1 MFSNFAVLKEN
12 VMSTTKIEQGLSQ
25 KWKDGLNYGMAGF
38 LILTAVILA
47 FVSFIIT
54 LTVGT
59 GVIAW
64 GGLSM
69 GTALT
74 LIGGGMYFHN
84 QLVTFETKANRKIE
98 EMSAQVDKECK
109 KIDSHRSRYAKEKLV
124 EPEVEDYFSTDIE
137 EEDKNG

>member
-1 MFSNFAVLKEN
+1 MAINA
-12 VMSTTKIEQGLSQ
+12 IEQGISQ
-25 KWKDGLNYGMAGF
+25 KWKDRFQYGAAGF
-38 LILTAVILA
+38 LIITAVTLA

-54 LTVGT
+54 LTVGA

-84 QLVTFETKANRKIE
+84 QLVTFETNTNKKMEQVA
-98 EMSAQVDKECK
+98 AQVDRELERMN
-109 KIDSHRSRYAKEKLV
+109 RSPRYSRHTRGV
-124 EPEVEDYFSTDIE
+124 EEDYFDPE
-137 EEDKNG
+137 GGKENEQE

>member
-1 MFSNFAVLKEN
+1 
-12 VMSTTKIEQGLSQ
+12 MSVQKIEQGLSQ
-25 KWKDGLNYGMAGF
+25 KTKDKFQYGMAGF
-38 LILTAVILA
+38 LILSAVILA

-64 GGLSM
+64 GGLCM

-84 QLVTFETKANRKIE
+84 QLVTFETNANRKME
-98 EMSAQVDKECK
+98 EMSEHFDRELERR
-109 KIDSHRSRYAKEKLV
+109 ISHHPHGAKV
-124 EPEVEDYFSTDIE
+124 EESELNE
-137 EEDKNG
+137 EEYGTEGKENS

>member
-1 MFSNFAVLKEN
+1 
-12 VMSTTKIEQGLSQ
+12 MSVERIDQGLSQ
-25 KWKDGLNYGMAGF
+25 KWKDGFQYGAAGF
-38 LILTAVILA
+38 LIVTAVVLA

-84 QLVTFETKANRKIE
+84 QLVTFETKANKKMEEVTTKVDREIRKMDTHPNRYSKNKPVKEVGDYFNPEE
-98 EMSAQVDKECK
+98 EMPNE
-109 KIDSHRSRYAKEKLV
+109 
-124 EPEVEDYFSTDIE
+124 
-137 EEDKNG
+137 

>member
-1 MFSNFAVLKEN
+1 MEA
-12 VMSTTKIEQGLSQ
+12 TKIEQGISQ
-25 KWKDGLNYGMAGF
+25 KWKDRFQYGAAGF
-38 LILTAVILA
+38 LIITAVTLA

-84 QLVTFETKANRKIE
+84 QLVTFETNANRKIE
-98 EMSAQVDKECK
+98 EMSAHMYREIEKMNM
-109 KIDSHRSRYAKEKLV
+109 HPNRYSKNKPV
-124 EPEVEDYFSTDIE
+124 RQ
-137 EEDKNG
+137 EEDFFNEGGGENE

>member
-1 MFSNFAVLKEN
+1 
-12 VMSTTKIEQGLSQ
+12 MSINQFEQGLSQ
-25 KWKDGLNYGMAGF
+25 KTKDKFQYGMAGF

-64 GGLSM
+64 GGLCM

-84 QLVTFETKANRKIE
+84 QLVTFETKANRKME
-98 EMSAQVDKECK
+98 EMSHQMDMELRRMNRHPYSGGQAMSKENNFN
-109 KIDSHRSRYAKEKLV
+109 V
-124 EPEVEDYFSTDIE
+124 
-137 EEDKNG
+137 EEDGTETAENS

>member
-1 MFSNFAVLKEN
+1 MKTTLGTHKEN
-12 VMSTTKIEQGLSQ
+12 GMSQ
-25 KWKDGLNYGMAGF
+25 KWKDGFQYGAAGF
-38 LILTAVILA
+38 LIVTAVVLA

-74 LIGGGMYFHN
+74 LIGSGMYFHN
-84 QLVTFETKANRKIE
+84 QLVTFETTTNKRIE
-98 EMSAQVDKECK
+98 EMSERVDNEIQRIHKNTDKTLKPE
-109 KIDSHRSRYAKEKLV
+109 KEK
-124 EPEVEDYFSTDIE
+124 E
-137 EEDKNG
+137 EKEE

>member
-1 MFSNFAVLKEN
+1 
-12 VMSTTKIEQGLSQ
+12 MSVQQIEQGLSQ
-25 KWKDGLNYGMAGF
+25 KTKDKFQYGMAGF
-38 LILTAVILA
+38 LILSAVILA

-64 GGLSM
+64 GGLCM

-84 QLVTFETKANRKIE
+84 QLVTFETNANRKME
-98 EMSAQVDKECK
+98 EMSEH
-109 KIDSHRSRYAKEKLV
+109 IDRELERRRPHHPHGARVV
-124 EPEVEDYFSTDIE
+124 ESGLNE
-137 EEDKNG
+137 EEYGTEGKENS

>member
-1 MFSNFAVLKEN
+1 MAESLNR
-12 VMSTTKIEQGLSQ
+12 IEQGLSQ
-25 KWKDGLNYGMAGF
+25 RTKDKFQYGMAGF
-38 LILTAVILA
+38 LIGSAVILA

-84 QLVTFETKANRKIE
+84 QLITFETNANRKME
-98 EMSAQVDKECK
+98 EVTAQVDKELRRMNE
-109 KIDSHRSRYAKEKLV
+109 HPSRYSKDKPTK
-124 EPEVEDYFSTDIE
+124 PEAEDYFADHDMPAGSE
-137 EEDKNG
+137 E

>member
-1 MFSNFAVLKEN
+1 MSVQQIEN
-12 VMSTTKIEQGLSQ
+12 GISQ

-38 LILTAVILA
+38 LIVTAVTLA

-54 LTVGT
+54 LTVGS

-64 GGLSM
+64 GALSM

-98 EMSAQVDKECK
+98 EMSAQVDRECRRM
-109 KIDSHRSRYAKEKLV
+109 SNQPRGRYVKDKTA
-124 EPEVEDYFSTDIE
+124 EPEVDNYFDPEAEI
-137 EEDKNG
+137 K

>member
-1 MFSNFAVLKEN
+1 MGVIQ
-12 VMSTTKIEQGLSQ
+12 VEQGLSQ
-25 KWKDGLNYGMAGF
+25 KTKDKFNYGLAGF
-38 LILTAVILA
+38 LILAAVTLA

-64 GGLSM
+64 GGLCM

-84 QLVTFETKANRKIE
+84 QLVTFETNANRKME
-98 EMSAQVDKECK
+98 EMSEH
-109 KIDSHRSRYAKEKLV
+109 IDRELERNNHHTYSRA
-124 EPEVEDYFSTDIE
+124 EDGAEI
-137 EEDKNG
+137 G

>member
-1 MFSNFAVLKEN
+1 MDVKL
-12 VMSTTKIEQGLSQ
+12 EQGISQ
-25 KWKDGLNYGMAGF
+25 KWKDRFQYGAAGF
-38 LILTAVILA
+38 LIVTAVTLA

-54 LTVGT
+54 LTVGA

-84 QLVTFETKANRKIE
+84 QLVTFETNTNKKME
-98 EMSAQVDKECK
+98 EMSAQVDREIRRMRTPRMRYCK
-109 KIDSHRSRYAKEKLV
+109 DMA
-124 EPEVEDYFSTDIE
+124 EPEPEDLFNPE
-137 EEDKNG
+137 EEIEK

>member
-1 MFSNFAVLKEN
+1 
-12 VMSTTKIEQGLSQ
+12 MSVKQFETGMSQ
-25 KWKDGLNYGMAGF
+25 KWKDRFQYGAAGF
-38 LILTAVILA
+38 LIVTAVALA

-54 LTVGT
+54 LTVGA

-84 QLVTFETKANRKIE
+84 QLVTFETNTNKKME
-98 EMSAQVDKECK
+98 EMSAQVDRE
-109 KIDSHRSRYAKEKLV
+109 IRRMRTPISRYAKDKTV
-124 EPEVEDYFSTDIE
+124 EPEPEDLFSPE
-137 EEDKNG
+137 EALEK

>member
-1 MFSNFAVLKEN
+1 
-12 VMSTTKIEQGLSQ
+12 MSVQQIEQGLSQ
-25 KWKDGLNYGMAGF
+25 RTKDKFQYGMAGF
-38 LILTAVILA
+38 LIVTAVILA

-64 GGLSM
+64 GGLCM

-84 QLVTFETKANRKIE
+84 QLVTFETNANRKME
-98 EMSAQVDKECK
+98 EVSSHVEKEIRRMDAHPNRYSRNKPHK
-109 KIDSHRSRYAKEKLV
+109 KT
-124 EPEVEDYFSTDIE
+124 EDYFNPE
-137 EEDKNG
+137 EEIGADE

>member
-1 MFSNFAVLKEN
+1 MYGGLSMGVQ
-12 VMSTTKIEQGLSQ
+12 VIEQGLSQ

-38 LILTAVILA
+38 LILTAVVLA

-54 LTVGT
+54 LTVGA

-64 GGLSM
+64 GGLSL

-84 QLVTFETKANRKIE
+84 QMVTFETNANRKME
-98 EMSAQVDKECK
+98 ELTAQVDREIKRKGKTSKIKE
-109 KIDSHRSRYAKEKLV
+109 
-124 EPEVEDYFSTDIE
+124 T
-137 EEDKNG
+137 EEDLEDE

>member
-1 MFSNFAVLKEN
+1 
-12 VMSTTKIEQGLSQ
+12 MSVQVIEQGLSQ

-38 LILTAVILA
+38 LILTAVVLA

-54 LTVGT
+54 LTVGA

-64 GGLSM
+64 GGLSL

-84 QLVTFETKANRKIE
+84 QMVTFETNANRKME
-98 EMSAQVDKECK
+98 EMSAHMDREMKRTK
-109 KIDSHRSRYAKEKLV
+109 KNTNTVK
-124 EPEVEDYFSTDIE
+124 E
-137 EEDKNG
+137 EEDLEDE

>member
-1 MFSNFAVLKEN
+1 
-12 VMSTTKIEQGLSQ
+12 MSVNQIEAGMSQ
-25 KWKDGLNYGMAGF
+25 KWKDRFQYGAAGF
-38 LILTAVILA
+38 LIITAVALA

-54 LTVGT
+54 LTVGA

-84 QLVTFETKANRKIE
+84 QLVTFETNTNKKME
-98 EMSAQVDKECK
+98 EMSAQVDRE
-109 KIDSHRSRYAKEKLV
+109 IRRMRVPMSRYGKDKFI
-124 EPEVEDYFSTDIE
+124 EPEPEDFFDP
-137 EEDKNG
+137 EDKSKEE

>member
-1 MFSNFAVLKEN
+1 MTEEN
-12 VMSTTKIEQGLSQ
+12 NKIESGLSQ
-25 KWKDGLNYGMAGF
+25 KWKDGFQYGMAGF

-47 FVSFIIT
+47 FISFIIT

-84 QLVTFETKANRKIE
+84 QLVAFETNTSRRVE
-98 EMSAQVDKECK
+98 EVTAQVEKE
-109 KIDSHRSRYAKEKLV
+109 IERINNSYNSRYARNKVV
-124 EPEVEDYFSTDIE
+124 EPEPENFFNTE
-137 EEDKNG
+137 TAEK

>member
-1 MFSNFAVLKEN
+1 
-12 VMSTTKIEQGLSQ
+12 MSVQQIESGISQ

-38 LILTAVILA
+38 LILTAVTLA

-54 LTVGT
+54 LTVGS

-64 GGLSM
+64 GALSM

-98 EMSAQVDKECK
+98 EMSAHVEREC
-109 KIDSHRSRYAKEKLV
+109 RRMNNQPRGRYAKNKTA
-124 EPEVEDYFSTDIE
+124 EPEVEDLFDPESE
-137 EEDKNG
+137 VK

>member
-1 MFSNFAVLKEN
+1 
-12 VMSTTKIEQGLSQ
+12 MSVQVIEHGLSQ

-38 LILTAVILA
+38 LIVTAVVLA

-54 LTVGT
+54 LTVGA

-64 GGLSM
+64 GGLSL

-84 QLVTFETKANRKIE
+84 QMVTFETNANRKME
-98 EMSAQVDKECK
+98 ELTAQVDREMRKTSK
-109 KIDSHRSRYAKEKLV
+109 TAKTAKG
-124 EPEVEDYFSTDIE
+124 E
-137 EEDKNG
+137 EEDIENE

>member
-1 MFSNFAVLKEN
+1 
-12 VMSTTKIEQGLSQ
+12 MSVNQIETGMSQ
-25 KWKDGLNYGMAGF
+25 KWKDRFQYGAAGF
-38 LILTAVILA
+38 LIVTAVALA

-54 LTVGT
+54 LTVGA

-84 QLVTFETKANRKIE
+84 QLVTFETNTNKKME
-98 EMSAQVDKECK
+98 EMSAQVDRE
-109 KIDSHRSRYAKEKLV
+109 IRRMRVPISRYAKDKAV
-124 EPEVEDYFSTDIE
+124 EPEPEDLFNSE
-137 EEDKNG
+137 EEIEKK

>member
-1 MFSNFAVLKEN
+1 MEVQQ
-12 VMSTTKIEQGLSQ
+12 IEKGLSQ
-25 KWKDGLNYGMAGF
+25 KWKDCFQYGAAGF
-38 LILTAVILA
+38 LIVTAVVLA

-84 QLVTFETKANRKIE
+84 QLVTFETKANKKIE
-98 EMSAQVDKECK
+98 EVTTKVDREIRKMET
-109 KIDSHRSRYAKEKLV
+109 HPSRYSKNKPV
-124 EPEVEDYFSTDIE
+124 KEVEDYFNSE
-137 EEDKNG
+137 EEMPNE

>member
-1 MFSNFAVLKEN
+1 
-12 VMSTTKIEQGLSQ
+12 MSIGTLEQGLSQ
-25 KWKDGLNYGMAGF
+25 RTKDKFQYGMAGF
-38 LILTAVILA
+38 LILSAVILA

-64 GGLSM
+64 GGLCM

-84 QLVTFETKANRKIE
+84 QLVTFETNANRRME
-98 EMSAQVDKECK
+98 EMSQQIECEMERRRHTHFARN
-109 KIDSHRSRYAKEKLV
+109 I
-124 EPEVEDYFSTDIE
+124 EPENP
-137 EEDKNG
+137 EEDGTKTEENC

>member
-1 MFSNFAVLKEN
+1 MGVNQ
-12 VMSTTKIEQGLSQ
+12 IEVGMSQ
-25 KWKDGLNYGMAGF
+25 KWKDRFQYGAAGF
-38 LILTAVILA
+38 LILTAVALA

-54 LTVGT
+54 LTVGA

-84 QLVTFETKANRKIE
+84 QLITFETNANRKLE
-98 EMSAQVDKECK
+98 EMTAQVDKELRRMNV
-109 KIDSHRSRYAKEKLV
+109 HPSRYSKDK
-124 EPEVEDYFSTDIE
+124 PTKPKVEDYFTDHDMPAGSE
-137 EEDKNG
+137 E

>member
-1 MFSNFAVLKEN
+1 MAINA
-12 VMSTTKIEQGLSQ
+12 IEQGISQ
-25 KWKDGLNYGMAGF
+25 KWKDRFQYGAAGF
-38 LILTAVILA
+38 LIITAVTLA

-54 LTVGT
+54 LTVGA

-84 QLVTFETKANRKIE
+84 QLVTFETNANRKME
-98 EMSAQVDKECK
+98 EVTTHVEKEIRRMNQK
-109 KIDSHRSRYAKEKLV
+109 PSRYSRMSSEMPEK
-124 EPEVEDYFSTDIE
+124 DYFDPE
-137 EEDKNG
+137 KQELDGQ

>member
-1 MFSNFAVLKEN
+1 MGVRQ
-12 VMSTTKIEQGLSQ
+12 IETGMSQ
-25 KWKDGLNYGMAGF
+25 KWKDRFQYGAAGF
-38 LILTAVILA
+38 LIVTAVALA

-54 LTVGT
+54 LTVGA

-84 QLVTFETKANRKIE
+84 QLVTFETNTNKKME
-98 EMSAQVDKECK
+98 EMSAQVDREL
-109 KIDSHRSRYAKEKLV
+109 RRMQVPMSRYAKDKAV
-124 EPEVEDYFSTDIE
+124 EPEPEDLFNPDEEVE
-137 EEDKNG
+137 KNG